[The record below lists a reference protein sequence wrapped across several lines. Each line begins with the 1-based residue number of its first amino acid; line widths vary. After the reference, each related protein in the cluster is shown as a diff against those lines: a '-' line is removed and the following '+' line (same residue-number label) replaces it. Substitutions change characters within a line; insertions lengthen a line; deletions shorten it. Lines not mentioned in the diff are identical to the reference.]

1 MSAKTRENKYAIIK
15 SGGKQY
21 RVQEGDII
29 NVELLKA
36 DVGAEVQFDQV
47 LFVGEGQDFQIG
59 SPAIK
64 NFLVKGEILGE
75 SLGPKITSIKYK
87 PSHNQVRKFGHRQH
101 YSRVKIVGIGKK

>member
-1 MSAKTRENKYAIIK
+1 MSAENKYAIIK

-36 DVGAEVQFDQV
+36 DVGAEIQFDQV
-47 LFVGEGQDFQIG
+47 LFIGNGQDFQVG
-59 SPAIK
+59 APAIA
-64 NFLVKGEILGE
+64 NFIVKGELLGE

>member
-1 MSAKTRENKYAIIK
+1 MSAENKYAIIK

-36 DVGAEVQFDQV
+36 DVGAEIQFDQV
-47 LFVGEGQDFQIG
+47 LFIGNGQDFQVG
-59 SPAIK
+59 SPAIA
-64 NFLVKGEILGE
+64 NFIVKGELLGE